1 MKLPLFSLFCLAFL
15 LADLPLAAKEGD
27 ALFMGVVP
35 SEIPAEVQQ
44 QSHVQAGEGIFIR
57 AVVPGSPAEKAGL
70 KAGDVI
76 TWIDD
81 REKPDR
87 EVCRD
92 VLSGKKAG
100 DPLSVIYVRA
110 GKWYLAV
117 ITLISRDD
125 FAGVIEHPEIKTEP
139 PASSGEQRRVTSSP
153 GRMPASPGMAHAPS
167 GGPRGGVA
175 SPGMAHAPSGRP
187 RGGYASSEI
196 YSPGTGSVSSG
207 ASVPADVP
215 ASDGVKR
222 GDALRKREDAY
233 RDALGVQGSRSIG
246 LPGEIRRSIYEAQR
260 RIAEQ
265 MGCGPDGL
273 DPKAVIREMQAIR
286 NLARDAN
293 RSRDHWME
301 GKAGE
306 VTLRFRDDDGV
317 LIVTG
322 MDNLLTVEIL
332 DARGKSLFR
341 GPLNTPEERRAA
353 PVRLYER
360 FLLIKDRYRR
370 L

>member
-1 MKLPLFSLFCLAFL
+1 M
-15 LADLPLAAKEGD
+15 
-27 ALFMGVVP
+27 
-35 SEIPAEVQQ
+35 
-44 QSHVQAGEGIFIR
+44 
-57 AVVPGSPAEKAGL
+57 
-70 KAGDVI
+70 
-76 TWIDD
+76 
-81 REKPDR
+81 
-87 EVCRD
+87 
-92 VLSGKKAG
+92 
-100 DPLSVIYVRA
+100 
-110 GKWYLAV
+110 
-117 ITLISRDD
+117 
-125 FAGVIEHPEIKTEP
+125 
-139 PASSGEQRRVTSSP
+139 
-153 GRMPASPGMAHAPS
+153 
-167 GGPRGGVA
+167 
-175 SPGMAHAPSGRP
+175 
-187 RGGYASSEI
+187 
-196 YSPGTGSVSSG
+196 
-207 ASVPADVP
+207 
-215 ASDGVKR
+215 
-222 GDALRKREDAY
+222 
-233 RDALGVQGSRSIG
+233 QGSRSIG

-260 RIAEQ
+260 RVVEQ